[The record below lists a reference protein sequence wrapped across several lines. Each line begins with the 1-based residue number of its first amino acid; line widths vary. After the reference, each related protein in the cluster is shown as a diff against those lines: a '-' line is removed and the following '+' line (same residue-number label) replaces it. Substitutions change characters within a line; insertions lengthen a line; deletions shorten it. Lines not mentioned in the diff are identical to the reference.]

1 MPHPIP
7 DVLVDQVAHRLAV
20 LAQPLRIRMI
30 ERLELEGQMSVQ
42 ALADSLDAT
51 QQNISRH
58 LALLYESGVVGRRQA
73 GREGWYRLAHEDAMA
88 LLDDVGA
95 QLVNR
100 FRRFSAP
107 VDGEQLD
114 QAAG

>member
-1 MPHPIP
+1 
-7 DVLVDQVAHRLAV
+7 
-20 LAQPLRIRMI
+20 
-30 ERLELEGQMSVQ
+30 
-42 ALADSLDAT
+42 
-51 QQNISRH
+51 
-58 LALLYESGVVGRRQA
+58 
-73 GREGWYRLAHEDAMA
+73 MA

-107 VDGEQLD
+107 DDGEQLD